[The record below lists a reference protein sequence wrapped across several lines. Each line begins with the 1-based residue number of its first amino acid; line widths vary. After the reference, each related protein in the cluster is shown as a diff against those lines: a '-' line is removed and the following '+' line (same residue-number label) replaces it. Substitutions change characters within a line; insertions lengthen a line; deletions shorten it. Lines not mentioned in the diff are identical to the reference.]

1 MPWTLCCRP
10 SPKGREGHRSSN
22 TIVGGL
28 ALPDENRQRILD
40 AVGAFN
46 RGDLERYL
54 SSYAEDAVIHGLP
67 GAVDPSPTG
76 LRSSLE
82 ALRAGLPDL
91 QVMIE
96 DTVAEG
102 DRVAVRLTYRGTHRG
117 ELFGAAPTG
126 NLIEWN
132 GLTIRRLGADGL
144 TTERWICNDMQ
155 GLLDQVQGSPREE

>member
-1 MPWTLCCRP
+1 
-10 SPKGREGHRSSN
+10 
-22 TIVGGL
+22 L

-54 SSYAEDAVIHGLP
+54 SSYAGDAVIHGLP

-91 QVMIE
+91 QVMIME
-96 DTVAEG
+96 
-102 DRVAVRLTYRGTHRG
+102 RTHD
-117 ELFGAAPTG
+117 PPP
-126 NLIEWN
+126 
-132 GLTIRRLGADGL
+132 
-144 TTERWICNDMQ
+144 
-155 GLLDQVQGSPREE
+155 GSPRADHGALDL